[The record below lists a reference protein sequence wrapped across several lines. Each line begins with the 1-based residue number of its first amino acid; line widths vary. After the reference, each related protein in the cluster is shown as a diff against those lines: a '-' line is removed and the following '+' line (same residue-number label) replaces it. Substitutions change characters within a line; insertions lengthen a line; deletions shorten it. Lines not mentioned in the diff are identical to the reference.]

1 VFGHISIATYFRL
14 LLPSILPPLL
24 ERVLFIDSDIVIN
37 SSLEEFRTTPIDGYA
52 MAAATDR
59 NLDTQRKRLGLAP
72 DSPYFNGQGPPWMTS
87 RFVVAC
93 CSDQP
98 RRSVVCCLKA
108 LQTDRQ
114 LLLFPWDQWVMGHGV
129 DRLDESDEQHAGPL
143 AQGQLE

>member
-37 SSLEEFRTTPIDGYA
+37 GSLEEFWTTPIDGYA

-87 RFVVAC
+87 RLV
-93 CSDQP
+93 
-98 RRSVVCCLKA
+98 VVCCSGQARRSAVCYLNA
-108 LQTDRQ
+108 PQAD
-114 LLLFPWDQWVMGHGV
+114 DQIFTLPLGSVGHGHGV
-129 DRLDESDEQHAGPL
+129 DRLDESDEQHAGLL
-143 AQGQLE
+143 A